1 MDQQLDIVSF
11 KELLPSLNDIFIKL
25 VEGTPVSR
33 SFETKK
39 DQLEYLTRV
48 QKKTF
53 IVSTLLLPVLYVGLI
68 FGMGF
73 IAEKSRETLSIA
85 VIDSSGYFSAPI
97 LEKQNQ
103 FDSSSTLTLVN
114 DRSEAQLKE
123 KEDGYDGYLIIPALD
138 WTKGLDS
145 LPLNTYKSYGSAT
158 TAAVEAKINR
168 IWSEVLNDSLQIDIG
183 KQMILSQSRIGI
195 KAKNII
201 DEKSDSDTAEGIG
214 YVAGLLMY
222 FILLVYGSQV
232 MMGVMEEKT
241 NRIAEVIVSSVRPF
255 QMMLGKIIGI
265 GAVALTQ
272 FLLWI
277 VFILAAYN
285 IAKEAGTQMGA
296 AEMVGNMQRLFTNVD
311 VPLILFCF
319 GFYFLAGF
327 FFYASLYGAV
337 GSAVNEDIREAQ
349 SLSFPITMLVII
361 SIAMMT
367 ASIANP
373 SSSIAVWGSLIPFS
387 SPIVMMARIPY
398 GVPGTVPWW
407 QLIASMIILVLSF
420 LAMVW
425 VAGKIYRT
433 GILLYGKKVTWAEM
447 LKWIFRKN

>member
-1 MDQQLDIVSF
+1 MNKTWI
-11 KELLPSLNDIFIKL
+11 IIK
-25 VEGTPVSR
+25 R
-33 SFETKK
+33 
-39 DQLEYLTRV
+39 EYLTRV

-53 IVSTLLLPVLYVGLI
+53 IIATLLLPVLYVGLI
-68 FGMGF
+68 FGMGY
-73 IAEKSRETLSIA
+73 IAENSRETLSIA

-97 LEKQNQ
+97 LEKQNRL
-103 FDSSSTLTLVN
+103 DSSSILTLVN
-114 DRSEAQLKE
+114 DKSQAQLNE
-123 KEDGYDGYLIIPALD
+123 KEGGYEGYLIIPALD
-138 WTKGLDS
+138 WKNGLDS
-145 LPLNTYKSYGSAT
+145 LPLHTYKSYGSAT
-158 TAAVEAKINR
+158 TAAVEAKLNR
-168 IWSEVLNDSLQIDIG
+168 IWSEVVNDSLQIDLG
-183 KQMILSQSRIGI
+183 KQLILTQSRIGI
-195 KAKNII
+195 KAKNVI

-277 VFILAAYN
+277 AFILVAYN
-285 IAKEAGTQMGA
+285 VAKEAGTQMGA
-296 AEMVGNMQRLFTNVD
+296 AEMVGNMQRLFTKVD
-311 VPLILFCF
+311 VPLILGCF

-349 SLSFPITMLVII
+349 SLSFPITMLVIL

-373 SSSIAVWGSLIPFS
+373 SGPIAVWGSLLPFS

-407 QLIASMIILVLSF
+407 QLVVSMAILVLSF
-420 LAMVW
+420 IAMVW
-425 VAGKIYRT
+425 LAGKIYRT
-433 GILLYGKKVTWAEM
+433 GILMYGKKITWGEM
-447 LKWIFRKN
+447 LKWIVRKN